1 MGSRSVEEL
10 FLGLDVG
17 SISLNTVLMT
27 RDGAVVEEHYTRI
40 HGRPLECVERVLGG
54 ILERWPETSIKAAAL
69 TGVAGRMV
77 AELLGGSFVNEV
89 IAQARSAELLAPQCR
104 TIIEMGGQ
112 DSKLIVLAP
121 QPGNGKLQIED
132 FSMNSLCA
140 AGTGSFLD
148 QQASRLGLTIE
159 EFGRMALRSRV
170 PPRIAGRCSV
180 FAKSDMIHLQQAA
193 TPDYDIV
200 AGLCFAVARNFKGSV
215 AKGKPLRVPIAFQ
228 GGVAA
233 NPGMVRA
240 LREVLELGETQL
252 TVPAHFAS
260 TGAIGAILTL
270 MDNPSL
276 LKPFRGIG
284 PLQDH
289 LHQNRGNRRLKGLA
303 PLVRPAHARKGP
315 TPVDPIQGGDEPIDA
330 YLGVDVGSI
339 STNVVVIDQEGR
351 VLSKRY
357 LMTAGRPLEAVKQGL
372 REVGQE
378 VGRRVRIL
386 GAGTT
391 GSGRYLTGDF
401 IGADVIRNEITAQAT
416 AAVAIDPEVDTIF
429 EIGGQDSKYI
439 GLSHGAVVD
448 FAMNKVCAAG
458 TGSFLEE
465 QAERL
470 GISIQE
476 QFAELAFSSESP
488 VSLGER
494 CTVFMESDL
503 VHHLQ
508 NGAPTQDLVAGL
520 AYSIVENYLNKVVE
534 TRRVGD
540 RIFFQGGPAFNHAI
554 LAAFQQV
561 LGKSITVPPHHEV
574 TGAIGAALLAMRE
587 NPKPYS
593 DFKGFE
599 LSERAYEISPFEC
612 KGCSNHCEI
621 KKVVVAGEEDNP
633 LFYGGRCERYE
644 RRRGS
649 QGKEESGRIPDLFS
663 RREQLLQEAYP
674 SREGGSGPRVG
685 IPRTLFFLELLPFW
699 KAFFS
704 ELGFEV
710 VISDP
715 TTKEVIHRGVE
726 RVVAETCFPI
736 KVAFGHVEELLQR
749 KVEFVFLPSII
760 DMNQSREDLPQGFNC
775 PYVQTIPYTV
785 RSAFDFDFYGVRLLA
800 PAFRFG
806 APRKQVLRAL
816 RAFGRSL
823 GASDGSVRKAIEAA
837 EEAQGRFSGAL
848 RQMGL
853 EALGGLS
860 EAERAMVVV
869 SRVYNGC
876 DSGVNLNIPRKL
888 RELGVLAIP
897 MDAIPLDG
905 IEPDEEVLGHYWRYG
920 QRFMTAANL
929 FREDPRLYPIYIT
942 NFGCGP
948 DSFIS
953 HFFRN
958 AMGDK
963 PFLQIEI
970 DEHSSDV
977 GVITRLE
984 AFLDSLRNAPSR
996 ASGPLRPIRRQ
1007 GLTAF
1012 GRERV
1017 VYLPYM
1023 TDQAKAVAAAFE
1035 ASGVP
1040 AKVLPPT
1047 TQETL
1052 RIGRRYTSGKEC
1064 YPAILTT
1071 GDMLAWAMRPD
1082 FDRAHS
1088 AFFMPGGSGP
1098 CRFGQ
1103 YNRFHRLVLDQAGFQ
1118 DVPIYSPVQDQ
1129 EMYRQ
1134 LGVIGKTF
1142 VRLGWRGVV
1151 AIDFLEKALWE
1162 VRPLE
1167 QEPGRAEE
1175 VYAHFVERLCQEIRA
1190 GNENLFGILR
1200 EAKEAFEAIPRRPGE
1215 DRPVVG
1221 IVGEI
1226 YIRSNPFANEQVI
1239 RRLEAL
1245 GVTVW
1250 MPPISEWL
1258 LYINC
1263 VSKRHALRDRKWM
1276 NYVRTLLKERFQKK
1290 DEHRMEEIFR
1300 GLVKNFHEPTIEE
1313 TMAMASPYVHHS
1325 FEGETILSIGKS
1337 EDFYRKGVSGL
1348 VSVGPFT
1355 CMPGTI
1361 VTALLKRFREE
1372 HANIPV
1378 LNLFFDG
1385 QGETSTQNRLEAF
1398 VHQVYQFKER
1408 RSGAPQP

>member
-1 MGSRSVEEL
+1 MYSSDRKDL
-10 FLGLDVG
+10 FIGLDVG

-27 RDGAVVEEHYTRI
+27 HEGAVLEEDYTRVQA
-40 HGRPLECVERVLGG
+40 RPLETTLRVLSGLMQRYPGDRVGG
-54 ILERWPETSIKAAAL
+54 VGV
-69 TGVAGRMV
+69 TGVGGKLA
-77 AELLGGSFVNEV
+77 AQLLGGSFFNEV
-89 IAQARSAELLAPQCR
+89 VAQARSVELLAPGAR

-112 DSKLIVLAP
+112 DAKLILLAGNS
-121 QPGNGKLQIED
+121 GNGRLQIED

-159 EFGRMALRSRV
+159 EFGQLALKSSC

-215 AKGKPLRVPIAFQ
+215 ARGKPVKPPVVFQ

-233 NPGMVRA
+233 NPGMIRA
-240 LREVLELGETQL
+240 FREVLELMEKDL
-252 TVPAHFAS
+252 MVPAHFAS
-260 TGAIGAILTL
+260 TGAIGAVL
-270 MDNPSL
+270 ML
-276 LKPFRGIG
+276 LDEPALRRPFKG
-284 PLQDH
+284 LQDLEAYIREH
-289 LHQNRGNRRLKGLA
+289 RKVESSRSLA
-303 PLVRPAHARKGP
+303 PLCRPAKLCKGP
-315 TPVDPIQGGDEPIDA
+315 TEAFPISATPGPIRGF
-330 YLGVDVGSI
+330 LGVDVGSI
-339 STNVVVIDQEGR
+339 STNVVVIDEKGR

-357 LMTAGRPLEAVKQGL
+357 LMTAGRPLEAVKKGL
-372 REVGQE
+372 REVGKE
-378 VGRRVRIL
+378 IGDKVVIA

-439 GLSHGAVVD
+439 SISHGAVVD

-470 GISIQE
+470 GIAIQE
-476 QFAELAFSSESP
+476 EFAQLAFSSKCP
-488 VSLGER
+488 VPLGER

-508 NGAPTQDLVAGL
+508 RGAATADLVAGL

-534 TRRVGD
+534 TRKIGQ

-554 LAAFQQV
+554 VAAFEQV
-561 LGKSITVPPHHEV
+561 LGRSITVPPHHEV
-574 TGAIGAALLAMRE
+574 TGAIGAAHLAMRE

-593 DFKGFE
+593 NFKGFE
-599 LSERAYEISPFEC
+599 LAERPYQVSPFEC
-612 KGCSNHCEI
+612 KACPNRCEI
-621 KKVVVAGEEDNP
+621 KKVILAGEEDRP

-644 RRRGS
+644 TRRPG
-649 QGKEESGRIPDLFS
+649 QDNKMAQVDDLFS
-663 RREQLLQEAYP
+663 QREKLLLETYP
-674 SREGGSGPRVG
+674 GEGPDSGLTVG

-704 ELGFEV
+704 KMGFKV
-710 VISDP
+710 VVSDP
-715 TTKEVIHRGVE
+715 TTKEIIHKGVE
-726 RVVAETCFPI
+726 KVVAETCFPI
-736 KVAFGHVEELLQR
+736 KVAFGHVENLLQ
-749 KVEFVFLPSII
+749 KGVSLLFLPSII
-760 DMNQSREDLPQGFNC
+760 DMKRASEDLPQGFNC

-785 RSAFDFDFYGVRLLA
+785 RSAFDFEAAGVKLLD
-800 PAFRFG
+800 PPFRFG
-806 APRKQVLRAL
+806 APRKELHKDLVR
-816 RAFGRSL
+816 FGRSL
-823 GASDGSVRKAIEAA
+823 GVKAAKVKGAIKAA
-837 EEAQGRFSGAL
+837 EDAQERFATAL
-848 RQMGL
+848 KQMG
-853 EALGGLS
+853 
-860 EAERAMVVV
+860 ERALEELRPEQKAMVIV

-876 DSGVNLNIPRKL
+876 DSGLNLNLPRKL
-888 RELGVLAIP
+888 KDLGVLAIP
-897 MDAIPLDG
+897 LDFLPLEKV
-905 IEPDEEVLGHYWRYG
+905 EPDEEVLGHYWRYG
-920 QRFMTAANL
+920 QRFMASAKL
-929 FREDPRLYPIYIT
+929 LREDPRLYPIYIT

-948 DSFIS
+948 DSFIE

-958 AMGDK
+958 AMGEK
-963 PFLQIEI
+963 PLLQLEI

-977 GVITRLE
+977 GAITRLE
-984 AFLDSLRNAPSR
+984 AFLDSLKNAPAK

-1007 GLTAF
+1007 GLHSI
-1012 GRERV
+1012 GRDRKV
-1017 VYLPYM
+1017 FLPYM
-1023 TDQAKAVAAAFE
+1023 TDQARAVAAAFE

-1040 AKVLPPT
+1040 AQVLPKT
-1047 TQETL
+1047 TEETL
-1052 RIGRRYTSGKEC
+1052 RVGRRYTSGKEC

-1071 GDMLAWAMRPD
+1071 GDMLAWAMRPG

-1103 YNRFHRLVLDQAGFQ
+1103 YNRFHRLVLDQAGFH

-1129 EMYRQ
+1129 EMYKQ
-1134 LGVIGKTF
+1134 LGLIGKTF

-1162 VRPLE
+1162 IRPLE
-1167 QEPGRAEE
+1167 ARAGEAQE
-1175 VYAHFVERLCQEIRA
+1175 VYEKAVAMVCEQLRQGNGDLFPILQEARQ
-1190 GNENLFGILR
+1190 
-1200 EAKEAFEAIPRRPGE
+1200 AFESISLRMDQA
-1215 DRPVVG
+1215 RPVVG

-1226 YIRSNPFANEQVI
+1226 YIRSNPFANEDVI
-1239 RRLEAL
+1239 RRLEQL
-1245 GVTVW
+1245 GVSVW

-1263 VSKRHALRDRKWM
+1263 ISKRHAMRDRRWK
-1276 NYVRTLLKERFQKK
+1276 NYLRTSLKQWFQRK
-1290 DEHRMEEIFR
+1290 DEHHMEEIFH
-1300 GLVKNFHEPTIEE
+1300 GLVRNLKEPTIEE
-1313 TMAMASPYVHHS
+1313 TMRLAGPYVHHS
-1325 FEGETILSIGKS
+1325 FEGETILSIGKA

-1372 HANIPV
+1372 HDGIPV

-1385 QGETSTQNRLEAF
+1385 QGESSTQNRLEAF
-1398 VHQVYQFKER
+1398 VHQVHSFGSKKHCP
-1408 RSGAPQP
+1408 S

>member
-1 MGSRSVEEL
+1 MSFPEQEML
-10 FLGLDVG
+10 FMGLDVG
-17 SISLNTVLMT
+17 SISLNTVIMT
-27 RDGAVVEEHYTRI
+27 PDGAILEEDYTRV
-40 HGRPLECVERVLGG
+40 HGRPLETTLKVLSGLLEKYSRER
-54 ILERWPETSIKAAAL
+54 IKGVGV
-69 TGVAGRMV
+69 TGVAGRLV
-77 AELLGGSFVNEV
+77 AQLLGGTFLNEV
-89 IAQARSAELLAPQCR
+89 VAQARSVELLAPQAR

-112 DSKLIVLAP
+112 DAKLILLAS
-121 QPGNGKLQIED
+121 QQGNGRLQIED

-148 QQASRLGLTIE
+148 QQANRLGLTIE
-159 EFGRMALRSRV
+159 EFGHMALKSTA

-215 AKGKPLRVPIAFQ
+215 ARGKPLKPPVVFQ

-240 LREVLELGETQL
+240 FREVLELEEEDL
-252 TVPAHFAS
+252 LVPAHFAS
-260 TGAIGAILTL
+260 TGAIGAVL
-270 MDNPSL
+270 MLLEDPSNL
-276 LKPFRGIG
+276 NRFQGLEALEAHVRQQHHNMGIRSL
-284 PLQDH
+284 P
-289 LHQNRGNRRLKGLA
+289 
-303 PLVRPAHARKGP
+303 PLVRPSHVRKGA
-315 TPVDPIQGGDEPIDA
+315 TPVFSLSGTGGRIRA
-330 YLGVDVGSI
+330 FLGVDVGSI
-339 STNVVVIDQEGR
+339 STNVVVIDEQGR

-357 LMTAGRPLEAVKQGL
+357 LMTAGRPLEAVKRGL
-372 REVGQE
+372 REVGRE
-378 VGRRVRIL
+378 VGDRLIIA

-439 GLSHGAVVD
+439 SLSHGAVVD

-476 QFAELAFSSESP
+476 EFAELALSSKSP

-508 NGAPTQDLVAGL
+508 RGAPTPDLVAGL

-534 TRRVGD
+534 TRRIGQK
-540 RIFFQGGPAFNHAI
+540 IFFQGGPAFNHAI
-554 LAAFQQV
+554 VAAFEHV
-561 LGKSITVPPHHEV
+561 LGRPVKVPPHHEV

-587 NPKPYS
+587 NPKSYS

-599 LSERAYEISPFEC
+599 LAERAYQVSPFEC
-612 KGCSNHCEI
+612 KACPNRCEI
-621 KKVVVAGEEDNP
+621 KKVILAGEEDRP

-644 RRRGS
+644 RRRGL
-649 QGKEESGRIPDLFS
+649 QEGVRAEIPDLFS
-663 RREQLLQEAYP
+663 QREKLLLETYP
-674 SREGGSGPRVG
+674 EDGPESGPRIG

-704 ELGFEV
+704 KMGFRV

-715 TTKEVIHRGVE
+715 TTKEVIHKGVE
-726 RVVAETCFPI
+726 KVVAETCFPI
-736 KVAFGHVEELLQR
+736 KVAFGHVESLLQ
-749 KVEFVFLPSII
+749 KGVQLLFLPSII
-760 DMNQSREDLPQGFNC
+760 DMRQAREDLPQGFNC

-785 RSAFDFDFYGVRLLA
+785 RSAFDFEAMGVKLLA
-800 PAFRFG
+800 PPLRFG
-806 APRKQVLRAL
+806 APRKELHKAL
-816 RAFGRSL
+816 IRLGGSL
-823 GASDGSVRKAIEAA
+823 GIHAQRVKKAIQAA
-837 EEAQGRFSGAL
+837 EEAQESFSLAMKQLGKQAL
-848 RQMGL
+848 EGL
-853 EALGGLS
+853 KPH
-860 EAERAMVVV
+860 ERAMVIV

-876 DSGVNLNIPRKL
+876 DSGVNLNLPRKL
-888 RELGVLAIP
+888 RDLGVLAIP
-897 MDAIPLDG
+897 LDALPLEN

-920 QRFMTAANL
+920 QRFMASAKL
-929 FREDPRLYPIYIT
+929 LREDHRLYPIYIT

-948 DSFIS
+948 DSFIV

-958 AMGDK
+958 AMGEK
-963 PFLQIEI
+963 PLLQLEI

-977 GVITRLE
+977 GAITRLE
-984 AFLDSLRNAPSR
+984 AFLDSLKNAPAR
-996 ASGPLRPIRRQ
+996 ASGPIKPIRRQ
-1007 GLTAF
+1007 GLHSI
-1012 GRERV
+1012 GRDRMV
-1017 VYLPYM
+1017 FLPYM

-1040 AKVLPPT
+1040 AQVLPPT
-1047 TQETL
+1047 TEETL
-1052 RIGRRYTSGKEC
+1052 RVGRRYTSGKEC

-1071 GDMLAWAMRPD
+1071 GDMLAWAMRPE
-1082 FDRAHS
+1082 FDSAHS

-1103 YNRFHRLVLDQAGFQ
+1103 YNRFHRLVLDQAGFE

-1134 LGVIGKTF
+1134 LGLIGKTF

-1162 VRPLE
+1162 IRPLE
-1167 QEPGRAEE
+1167 TQQGQARE
-1175 VYAHFVERLCQEIRA
+1175 VYEKAVSRICEELRQGNGDLFPILQEAR
-1190 GNENLFGILR
+1190 
-1200 EAKEAFEAIPRRPGE
+1200 EAFEAVPRSQDGSRPL
-1215 DRPVVG
+1215 VG

-1226 YIRSNPFANEQVI
+1226 YIRSNPFANENVI
-1239 RRLEAL
+1239 SQLEQL
-1245 GVTVW
+1245 GVSVW

-1258 LYINC
+1258 LYINTI
-1263 VSKRHALRDRKWM
+1263 SKRHALRDGKWK
-1276 NYVRTLLKERFQKK
+1276 NYLRTSLKEWFQRR
-1290 DEHRMEEIFR
+1290 DEHKMEEIFH
-1300 GLVKNFHEPTIEE
+1300 GLVRNLKEPTIEE
-1313 TMAMASPYVHHS
+1313 TMKLASPYVHPS
-1325 FEGETILSIGKS
+1325 FEGETILSIGKA

-1372 HANIPV
+1372 HEGIPV

-1385 QGETSTQNRLEAF
+1385 QGETSTENRLEAF
-1398 VHQVYQFKER
+1398 VHQVQVFRNKKQR
-1408 RSGAPQP
+1408 LQ

>member
-1 MGSRSVEEL
+1 MSCFHHEDL

-27 RDGAVVEEHYTRI
+27 PEGAVLDEDYTRI
-40 HGRPLECVERVLGG
+40 HGRPLETALRVLSAL
-54 ILERWPETSIKAAAL
+54 LEKYPRERIRGVGV
-69 TGVAGRMV
+69 TGVAGKLV
-77 AELLGGSFVNEV
+77 AELLGGTLLNEV
-89 IAQARSAELLAPQCR
+89 VSQARSAQLLAPQAR

-112 DSKLIVLAP
+112 DAKLILLAA
-121 QPGNGKLQIED
+121 QPGNGRVQIED

-148 QQASRLGLTIE
+148 QQANRLGLTIE
-159 EFGRMALRSRV
+159 EFGQMALRSV
-170 PPRIAGRCSV
+170 APPRIAGRCSV

-215 AKGKPLRVPIAFQ
+215 ARGKPLRPPVVFQ

-233 NPGMVRA
+233 NPGMIRA
-240 LREVLELGETQL
+240 FREVLELDERDFL
-252 TVPAHFAS
+252 VPAHFAS
-260 TGAIGAILTL
+260 TGAIGAVL
-270 MDNPSL
+270 MLLDDPSL
-276 LKPFRGIG
+276 RKPFEGLEALEAFSRQQRETARPRSLPPLKPPSHAQKGATAVF
-284 PLQDH
+284 PL
-289 LHQNRGNRRLKGLA
+289 NS
-303 PLVRPAHARKGP
+303 
-315 TPVDPIQGGDEPIDA
+315 QGGRTRA
-330 YLGVDVGSI
+330 FLGVDVGSI
-339 STNVVVIDQEGR
+339 STNVVVIDEQGR

-357 LMTAGRPLEAVKQGL
+357 LMTAGRPLEAVKRGL
-372 REVGQE
+372 REVGKE
-378 VGRRVRIL
+378 VGDRVLIA

-439 GLSHGAVVD
+439 SLSHGAVVD

-476 QFAELAFSSESP
+476 QFAELALSSRSP
-488 VSLGER
+488 VPLGER

-508 NGAPTQDLVAGL
+508 RGAPTEDLVAGL

-534 TRRVGD
+534 TRRIGERV
-540 RIFFQGGPAFNHAI
+540 FFQGGPAFNHAI
-554 LAAFQQV
+554 VAAFEQV
-561 LGKSITVPPHHEV
+561 LGRPVKVPPHHEV

-587 NPKPYS
+587 NPKSYS
-593 DFKGFE
+593 HFKGFE
-599 LSERAYEISPFEC
+599 LAHRAYQVSPFEC
-612 KGCSNHCEI
+612 KACPNRCEI
-621 KKVVVAGEEDNP
+621 KKVILSGEEERP

-644 RRRGS
+644 KRRPT
-649 QGKEESGRIPDLFS
+649 QEETRTHIPDLFAQ
-663 RREQLLQEAYP
+663 RERLLLETYP
-674 SREGGSGPRVG
+674 GEGPESGPKIG
-685 IPRTLFFLELLPFW
+685 IPRTLFFLEMLPFW

-704 ELGFEV
+704 SLGFRV

-715 TTKEVIHRGVE
+715 TSKEVIHKGVE
-726 RVVAETCFPI
+726 KVVAETCFPI
-736 KVAFGHVEELLQR
+736 KVAFGHVENLLQ
-749 KVEFVFLPSII
+749 KGVDQLFLPSII
-760 DMNQSREDLPQGFNC
+760 DMRQHREDLPQGFNC

-785 RSAFDFDFYGVRLLA
+785 RSAFDFRAMGVKLLD
-800 PAFRFG
+800 PPLRFG
-806 APRKQVLRAL
+806 APRKEVHQALVRFGRCLGARTSKVKEAL
-816 RAFGRSL
+816 R
-823 GASDGSVRKAIEAA
+823 AA
-837 EEAQGRFSGAL
+837 EEAQESFSSAMKDLGKQAL
-848 RQMGL
+848 EGL
-853 EALGGLS
+853 RAGQ
-860 EAERAMVVV
+860 RAMVIV

-876 DSGVNLNIPRKL
+876 DAGLNLNLPRKL
-888 RELGVLAIP
+888 RELGV
-897 MDAIPLDG
+897 MAIPLDG
-905 IEPDEEVLGHYWRYG
+905 LPLEAIEPDEEVLGHYWRYG
-920 QRFMTAANL
+920 QRFMAAAKL
-929 FREDPRLYPIYIT
+929 LREDPRLYPIYIT

-958 AMGDK
+958 AMGEK
-963 PFLQIEI
+963 PLLQLEI

-977 GVITRLE
+977 GAITRLE
-984 AFLDSLRNAPSR
+984 AFLDSLKNAPAK
-996 ASGPLRPIRRQ
+996 ASGPLKPIRRQ
-1007 GLTAF
+1007 GLHSI
-1012 GRERV
+1012 GRDRMV
-1017 VYLPYM
+1017 FLPYM
-1023 TDQAKAVAAAFE
+1023 TDQARAVAAAFE

-1040 AKVLPPT
+1040 AQVLPKT
-1047 TQETL
+1047 TEQTL
-1052 RIGRRYTSGKEC
+1052 RVGRRYTSGKEC

-1071 GDMLAWAMRPD
+1071 GDMLAWAMRPG

-1103 YNRFHRLVLDQAGFQ
+1103 YNRFHRLVLDQAGFD

-1129 EMYRQ
+1129 EMYKQ
-1134 LGVIGKTF
+1134 LGLIGKTF

-1151 AIDFLEKALWE
+1151 AVDFLEKALWE
-1162 VRPLE
+1162 VRPLKAE
-1167 QEPGRAEE
+1167 AGQAEE
-1175 VYAHFVERLCQEIRA
+1175 IYEQAVSRVCEELRQ
-1190 GNENLFGILR
+1190 GNGDLFPVLK
-1200 EAKEAFEAIPRRPGE
+1200 EAREAFEAISYAQDAGRPL
-1215 DRPVVG
+1215 VG

-1226 YIRSNPFANEQVI
+1226 YIRSNPFANENLI
-1239 RRLEAL
+1239 RQLERLGAS
-1245 GVTVW
+1245 VW

-1263 VSKRHALRDRKWM
+1263 VSKRHALRDGKWK
-1276 NYVRTLLKERFQKK
+1276 NYLRTSLKEWFQRR
-1290 DEHRMEEIFR
+1290 DERKMEEIFH
-1300 GLVKNFHEPTIEE
+1300 GLVRNLKEPTIEE
-1313 TMAMASPYVHHS
+1313 TMQLAAPYVHPS
-1325 FEGETILSIGKS
+1325 FEGETILSMGKAK
-1337 EDFYRKGVSGL
+1337 DFYRKGVSGI

-1372 HANIPV
+1372 HDGIPV

-1385 QGETSTQNRLEAF
+1385 QGEASTQNRLEAF
-1398 VHQVYQFKER
+1398 LHQVQGFKRKREETR
-1408 RSGAPQP
+1408 